1 MRRLVAALV
10 ILMVAASLAACGGS
24 GSGAGAAAP
33 AAPAASAPASVE
45 ASTPVSSDTNSPTQT
60 VQPYQQ
66 FPIDRTQVPTS
77 VLEKLANKMPVILYW
92 YDPTTQVSKDQR
104 VEFNAI
110 MPKYRGLIE
119 LESIDYT
126 QALESSGTPSEMPV
140 ASDTTTKYALMTGL
154 LKVTTTPY
162 VIFVD
167 RFGRITYRYA
177 GSVDRTLLEREI
189 LRATQ

>member
-10 ILMVAASLAACGGS
+10 ILMVAASLAACGGT
-24 GSGAGAAAP
+24 AGDTAAP
-33 AAPAASAPASVE
+33 AAPAATAPASAD
-45 ASTPVSSDTNSPTQT
+45 ASTPVPSDIDSPTQT

-66 FPIDRTQVPTS
+66 FPIDRSQVPTS
-77 VLEKLANKMPVILYW
+77 VLEKLANKMPVVLYW
-92 YDPTTQVSKDQR
+92 YDPTTQASKDQGA
-104 VEFNAI
+104 EFNAI

-126 QALESSGTPSEMPV
+126 EALASTGVPSELP
-140 ASDTTTKYALMTGL
+140 ATGATTTKYALMTGL

-162 VIFVD
+162 VMFVD

-177 GSVDRTLLEREI
+177 GFVDRTLLEREI

>member
-24 GSGAGAAAP
+24 GAGAGAAAP
-33 AAPAASAPASVE
+33 AAPAATATA
-45 ASTPVSSDTNSPTQT
+45 ATAGTPVSSDIYSPTQT

-66 FPIDRTQVPTS
+66 FPIDRSQVPSS
-77 VLEKLANKMPVILYW
+77 VLEKLANRMPVILYW
-92 YDPTTQVSKDQR
+92 FDPTTQVSKDQGA
-104 VEFNAI
+104 EFNAI

-126 QALESSGTPSEMPV
+126 QTLATTGTPSGMPAV
-140 ASDTTTKYALMTGL
+140 GATSTKYALMTGL

-162 VIFVD
+162 VVFVD

-177 GSVDRTLLEREI
+177 GFVDRTLLEREI